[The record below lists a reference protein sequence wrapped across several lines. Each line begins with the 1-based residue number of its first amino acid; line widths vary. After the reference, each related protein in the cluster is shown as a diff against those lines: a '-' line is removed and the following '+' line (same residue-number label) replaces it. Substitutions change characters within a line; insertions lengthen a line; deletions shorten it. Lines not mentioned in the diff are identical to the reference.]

1 MTAALAPL
9 LESPDLPVLLRD
21 LNARF
26 AHERQLRE
34 RFYDEITP
42 SEKAEFI
49 NGQVIMHSPATA
61 QHTETRQNI
70 EFALTQHVRL
80 HGFGLVHGE
89 KSLCVF
95 PRNDYEPD
103 VCYFSESKSAKIKR
117 LTMKFP
123 PPDFVCEVLSK
134 STEARDRGIKF
145 KDYAAHGVREYWLAD
160 PRTQVLE
167 QYVSDGKGGYKLN
180 LKSKSGE
187 VESTVIK
194 GFRIPIRAL
203 FDAKAN
209 AAAIAAMR

>member
-9 LESPDLPVLLRD
+9 LESPDLPVLFRD
-21 LNARF
+21 LREIVSR
-26 AHERQLRE
+26 ERQLRE
-34 RFYDEITP
+34 RFYAEITP

-49 NGQVIMHSPATA
+49 NGQVIMHSPVTLE
-61 QHTETRQNI
+61 HNETRQNL
-70 EFALTQHVRL
+70 EFALLHYVRTHDL
-80 HGFGLVHGE
+80 GRVHGE

-103 VCYFSESKSAKIKR
+103 VCFFSLAKTAKLKNI
-117 LTMKFP
+117 TMKFP
-123 PPDFVCEVLSK
+123 PPDFICEVLSK

-160 PRTQVLE
+160 PRTQTLE
-167 QYVSDGKGGYKLN
+167 QYVSDGKGGYKLR

-194 GFRIPIRAL
+194 GFRIPIRAI

-209 AAAIAAMR
+209 AAAIKAMR

>member
-1 MTAALAPL
+1 MTANLAPIL
-9 LESPDLPVLLRD
+9 DSPDFPVLLRD
-21 LNARF
+21 LNTRF
-26 AHERQLRE
+26 ASERQLRE

-70 EFALTQHVRL
+70 EFAIMQHVRGNDL
-80 HGFGLVHGE
+80 GLVHGE

-103 VCYFSESKSAKIKR
+103 VCFFATAKAAKIKS
-117 LTMKFP
+117 LTVKFP
-123 PPDFVCEVLSK
+123 PPDFICEVLSK

-160 PRTQVLE
+160 PRTRVLE
-167 QYVSDGKGGYKLN
+167 QYVTDGKGGYTLR
-180 LKSKSGE
+180 LKSGSGE

-209 AAAIAAMR
+209 AAAIKAMK

>member
-21 LNARF
+21 LNEVVAK
-26 AHERQLRE
+26 ERQLRE
-34 RFYDEITP
+34 RFYAEITP

-49 NGQVIMHSPATA
+49 NGQVIMHSPATD
-61 QHTETRQNI
+61 QHTETRQNLEI
-70 EFALTQHVRL
+70 ALVQHVREFDL
-80 HGFGLVHGE
+80 GRVRSE
-89 KSLCVF
+89 KTLCVF

-103 VCYFSESKSAKIKR
+103 VCYFSEAKSAKIKR

-123 PPDFVCEVLSK
+123 PPDFICEVLSK

-145 KDYAAHGVREYWLAD
+145 KDYAAHGVREYWIAD

-167 QYVSDGKGGYKLN
+167 QYVSDGKGGYKLR
-180 LKSKSGE
+180 LKSNSGE

-194 GFRIPIRAL
+194 GFRIPIRAI
-203 FDAKAN
+203 FDTKAN
-209 AAAIAAMR
+209 AAAIKAMR

>member
-1 MTAALAPL
+1 MTAALSTIFQ
-9 LESPDLPVLLRD
+9 EPDLPVMLRE
-21 LNARF
+21 LNTRF
-26 AHERQLRE
+26 AEERQMRE
-34 RFYDEITP
+34 RFYAEITP

-49 NGQVIMHSPATA
+49 NGQVIMHSPATFE
-61 QHTETRQNI
+61 HNETRQNI
-70 EFALTQHVRL
+70 EHAILQHVRACEA
-80 HGFGLVHGE
+80 GRVFAE
-89 KSLCVF
+89 KILCVF

-103 VCYFSESKSAKIKR
+103 VCFFTAARVAKFKR
-117 LTMKFP
+117 ITLKFP

-160 PRTQVLE
+160 PRTHVLE
-167 QYVSDGKGGYKLN
+167 QYVTDGKGGYQLR
-180 LKSKSGE
+180 LKSGSGE

-209 AAAIAAMR
+209 AAALKAML